1 MGAEWMAI
9 AAPLIESGVQAA
21 SGIFGG
27 ISARKDRQ
35 QRLYMYEDAK
45 AYNDPANQVNR
56 LRAAGL
62 NPNGNNVS
70 AGQISDSVDLG
81 QSPYEPVMQG
91 INSAVSSY
99 IANLN
104 AKTAKQNAD
113 TNWINAQT
121 AHQRALAESRNV
133 DSQINARDA
142 NIRYQNA
149 LSEFLEQT
157 LPDRVAQES
166 FKRVI
171 AGSDASMHRNHAAWD
186 KLNYNTYYDALLEA
200 IKAGTS
206 YKNYQME
213 QYLPAV
219 IAHMSNEDAI
229 SKMMSEHRLDMD
241 MPFGRKGSEISS
253 IATFANIIIQVLNKI
268 FGD

>member
-9 AAPLIESGVQAA
+9 AQPIISSGVQLA
-21 SGIFGG
+21 SGIIGG
-27 ISARKDRQ
+27 VQARKDRE
-35 QRLYMYEDAK
+35 QRMQMYEDAK
-45 AYNDPANQVNR
+45 IYNAPENQVAR
-56 LRAAGL
+56 LKQAGL
-62 NPNGNNVS
+62 NPNGANIT
-70 AGQISDSVDLG
+70 GDQISDSVDLG
-81 QSPYEPVMQG
+81 QNPYEPVMQG
-91 INSAVSSY
+91 VNSAVSSY

-171 AGSDASMHRNHAAWD
+171 AGSDASIHRNHAAWD
-186 KLNYNTYYDALLEA
+186 KLHYNTYYDALLES

-219 IAHMSNEDAI
+219 IAHMSNQDAI
-229 SKMMSEHRLDMD
+229 SKIMSEHRLDMD

-253 IATFANIIIQVLNKI
+253 IATFANILIQVLNKI

>member
-9 AAPLIESGVQAA
+9 AGPLIQSGVQLT
-21 SGIFGG
+21 SGIIGG
-27 ISARKDRQ
+27 VQARKDRE
-35 QRLYMYEDAK
+35 QRLQMYEDAK
-45 AYNDPANQVNR
+45 VYNSPEQQVAR
-56 LRAAGL
+56 LKQAGL
-62 NPNGNNVS
+62 NPNGSNVT
-70 AGQISDSVDLG
+70 GNQIAESVDLG
-81 QSPYEPVMQG
+81 QNPYEPVMQG
-91 INSAVSSY
+91 VNSAVSSY

-133 DSQINARDA
+133 DSMINARQSS
-142 NIRYQNA
+142 IRYQNA

-166 FKRVI
+166 YKKII
-171 AGSDASMHRNHAAWD
+171 AGSDASMKRNHASWD
-186 KLNYNTYYDALLEA
+186 KLNYNTYYDSLLEA

-206 YKNYQME
+206 YKNYQMDE
-213 QYLPAV
+213 YLPAV
-219 IAHMSNEDAI
+219 IAHMSSQDAL
-229 SKMMSEHRLDMD
+229 SKMMSEHKLDMD
-241 MPFGRKGSEISS
+241 SPFGRKGSEVSS
-253 IATFANIIIQVLNKI
+253 IAQFANIIIQVLNKI

>member
-1 MGAEWMAI
+1 MAAEWMAI
-9 AAPLIESGVQAA
+9 ASPLIQSGMQLTSGIIGGVQ
-21 SGIFGG
+21 
-27 ISARKDRQ
+27 ARKDREL
-35 QRLYMYEDAK
+35 RLQMYEDAK
-45 AYNDPANQVNR
+45 AYNDPVNQVNR

-70 AGQISDSVDLG
+70 SGQIADSVDLG
-81 QSPYEPVMQG
+81 QAPYEPVMQG
-91 INSAVSSY
+91 VNSAVSSY

-133 DSQINARDA
+133 DSMIQARDA
-142 NIRYQNA
+142 NIRQSNA

-166 FKRVI
+166 YKKI
-171 AGSDASMHRNHAAWD
+171 ISQWDASMRREHGAWHH
-186 KLNYNTYYDALLEA
+186 LHYNDYYDALLDA
-200 IKAGTS
+200 VTAGTKL
-206 YKNYQME
+206 KNYQME

-219 IAHMSNEDAI
+219 INHLSNEDSL
-229 SKMMSEHRLDMD
+229 SKLMSEHKIDMD
-241 MPFGRKGSEISS
+241 LPFGRKGSEISS
-253 IATFANIIIQVLNKI
+253 LATFANILISVLNKI